1 MEEALRSSFTEAFDK
16 DSGGRA
22 IEEEGWPH
30 ILQGMAID
38 PRIKLNK
45 VEAPSLITVEEQDW
59 KIESRE
65 VILA

>member
-16 DSGGRA
+16 DSGGKA

-45 VEAPSLITVEEQDW
+45 VEAPSLITVEEQD
-59 KIESRE
+59 
-65 VILA
+65 